1 MTERPERHGASAP
14 AESLP
19 AGEQAAE
26 QAGEEVPFLLRQMES
41 RDLGAVM
48 MIERKLFP
56 EDAWSEAIMRT
67 ELAGQPASRHYIVAE
82 QRGRIVAY
90 AGLFATGVEGDVQT
104 IAVLPECQG
113 RGVGAAL
120 LRALLAEA
128 GRRGC
133 SEVFLEV
140 RADNPRAQSLYEWF
154 GFETV
159 GTRPGYYQP
168 SNTDA
173 LVMRLTDPAQRS
185 GVTTGGL

>member
-1 MTERPERHGASAP
+1 MIEHRSRHGGGASAD
-14 AESLP
+14 SFS
-19 AGEQAAE
+19 AGEQATFRLRRME
-26 QAGEEVPFLLRQMES
+26 AG
-41 RDLGAVM
+41 DLGAVM
-48 MIERKLFP
+48 MIERRLFP
-56 EDAWSEAIMRT
+56 EDAWSEAIMRA
-67 ELAGQPASRHYIVAE
+67 ELAGQPASRHYVVAD
-82 QRGRIVAY
+82 QRGRIIAY
-90 AGLFATGVEGDVQT
+90 AGLFATGMEGDVQT

-120 LRALLAEA
+120 LRALLTEA

-173 LVMRLTDPAQRS
+173 LIMRLTDPARHS
-185 GVTTGGL
+185 GVASGGL